1 MELKKLCL
9 KNNLEIYRFQDSF
22 AKDIERIASIV
33 IVIVNVRKGDCELLK
48 CKRKWFRLSI
58 PLKNNFTS
66 KIATHHSF
74 SKEPG

>member
-48 CKRKWFRLSI
+48 FKRKWFRLSI
-58 PLKNNFTS
+58 QSLHLK
-66 KIATHHSF
+66 KISQVKLPPTIHA
-74 SKEPG
+74 